1 MFKRVL
7 AATVLLLSLTP
18 FASNASLVNTDA
30 FESGD
35 GLAALD
41 TETGRVWLDLS
52 LTAGKTS
59 SEISAMFDGEFKGW
73 RFPTHQELLTFA
85 RNSFETIKSSGT
97 SVFTGS
103 RFVTPDER
111 VAFTESIG
119 YSLDEYSYGLYFD
132 DNATTKLFGIGRNG
146 LFFNYNRP
154 EGYSSDGYYLIRDLN
169 GSGNLADVP
178 SPLSFGALFTAS
190 LLGFRKY
197 HRKNKQ
203 SAL

>member
-18 FASNASLVNTDA
+18 FASNASLVNADA

-52 LTAGKTS
+52 LTTGKSS
-59 SEISAMFDGEFKGW
+59 SEVSAMFDGEFEGW
-73 RFPTHQELLTFA
+73 RFPTYQELLTLA
-85 RNSFETIKSSGT
+85 ENSFESIKSSGT
-97 SVFTGS
+97 SVFSGS
-103 RFVTPDER
+103 RFITPEER
-111 VAFTESIG
+111 TQFTNSLG
-119 YSLDEYSYGLYFD
+119 YSSGSYSYGLYFD
-132 DNATTKLFGIGRNG
+132 DNEVSKLFGVGPNG
-146 LFFNYNRP
+146 LFFNHNRA

-190 LLGFRKY
+190 LLGFRK
-197 HRKNKQ
+197 HPRKNKQ